1 MKISN
6 TRFLKQP
13 PILPTPPLLL
23 EKSKPS
29 FLDKFQKLEPLPFL
43 KGWGGGG
50 GGGGPSMGTLKKRGL
65 QRRKNS
71 VINFEMMKENRLGK
85 MSIKKDEQT
94 LTNFG

>member
-23 EKSKPS
+23 EKSKPP

-50 GGGGPSMGTLKKRGL
+50 GGVRLWEHLKKED
-65 QRRKNS
+65 RKEERI
-71 VINFEMMKENRLGK
+71 V
-85 MSIKKDEQT
+85 
-94 LTNFG
+94 